1 MALHEQTE
9 ARLVGFDEL
18 AASVQIETLR
28 AIESDLR
35 RALSADVPA
44 DSNVPAGISAWLM
57 RIGVTRET
65 SSH

>member
-44 DSNVPAGISAWLM
+44 DANVPGGHIRVAHEDRSEA
-57 RIGVTRET
+57 
-65 SSH
+65 

>member
-44 DSNVPAGISAWLM
+44 DANVPGGHIRDAHEDRSDA
-57 RIGVTRET
+57 
-65 SSH
+65 

>member
-44 DSNVPAGISAWLM
+44 DANVPGGHIRVAHEERSDA
-57 RIGVTRET
+57 
-65 SSH
+65 

>member
-9 ARLVGFDEL
+9 ARLVGFDEP

-44 DSNVPAGISAWLM
+44 DANVPGGHIRVAHEDRSDA
-57 RIGVTRET
+57 
-65 SSH
+65 

>member
-44 DSNVPAGISAWLM
+44 DTNVPGGHIRVAHKDRSDA
-57 RIGVTRET
+57 
-65 SSH
+65 

>member
-18 AASVQIETLR
+18 AASTQIETLR

-44 DSNVPAGISAWLM
+44 DANVPGGHIRVAHEDRSEA
-57 RIGVTRET
+57 
-65 SSH
+65 

>member
-28 AIESDLR
+28 AIEADLR

-44 DSNVPAGISAWLM
+44 DANVPSGHIRVAHEDRSDA
-57 RIGVTRET
+57 
-65 SSH
+65 

>member
-35 RALSADVPA
+35 RALSANVPA
-44 DSNVPAGISAWLM
+44 DANVPGGHIRVAHEDRSDA
-57 RIGVTRET
+57 
-65 SSH
+65 